1 MVVEELKANTGIN
14 NIVSTVEASSR
25 QSSGLR
31 RLEKASLMSSIP
43 VAQPKVCQMEW
54 IALKRVER
62 VTCLEISMRNFHCRR
77 KAHWANIRPSVN
89 LPQCVYIYWGSRMRI
104 LWCAPFLGPL
114 YTWQEG
120 SREEAD
126 FLLIVSFSSPWM
138 KLLKFEV
145 LN

>member
-62 VTCLEISMRNFHCRR
+62 VTCLEISMGNFHCRR
-77 KAHWANIRPSVN
+77 KAHWANNRTLVN
-89 LPQCVYIYWGSRMRI
+89 LPQCIMYILEKWGKNLLMFS
-104 LWCAPFLGPL
+104 FLGTPVHLLREGTKENGNLPL
-114 YTWQEG
+114 DLYHFQVVGWI
-120 SREEAD
+120 
-126 FLLIVSFSSPWM
+126 F
-138 KLLKFEV
+138 
-145 LN
+145 